1 MKAKYILYGIIVAS
15 MMVVLLLSFNKD
27 DNSSMPAVKAD
38 HKQNPLTVSVLADKK
53 AETTTKQSIVI
64 IDAGHGG
71 KDPGAGKGELSEKN
85 ITLDLSL
92 LLKKELDERG
102 ITCYL
107 TRDND
112 KFISLSQRVK
122 TANEHSADLFIS
134 IHNNS
139 YKTASKGGI
148 LTIYSPKSKSGKDI
162 AKLMHSEII
171 DSGMLDKEIEARKY
185 LYVLNYTDMPS
196 LLLEVGFLSNKGDLA
211 LLQDQTF
218 KSNIIKKVANG
229 VEKILQ
235 AHYY

>member
-1 MKAKYILYGIIVAS
+1 MRAKYILYVIIVVS
-15 MMVVLLLSFNKD
+15 MLVVLLLSFNKD
-27 DNSSMPAVKAD
+27 DNNRMPPAKAD
-38 HKQNPLTVSVLADKK
+38 HKQNPTTVNVLADKK
-53 AETTTKQSIVI
+53 TETTTQQSIVI

-107 TRDND
+107 TREDD
-112 KFISLSQRVK
+112 TFVSLGDRVK
-122 TANEHSADLFIS
+122 IANEHSADLFIS

-148 LTIYSPKSKSGKDI
+148 LTIYNPKYKYGKEI
-162 AKLMHSEII
+162 AKIMHSEII
-171 DSGMLDKEIEARKY
+171 DSGMLDKEIEGRKH

-196 LLLEVGFLSNKGDLA
+196 LLLEVGFLSNNGDLA

-218 KSNIIKKVANG
+218 KSNIIKKISNG
-229 VEKILQ
+229 IEKILQ